1 MLPYNIMQSAHSQNN
16 KNANGNGSGRSS
28 SSHPMD
34 PASSSTCMSTST
46 NVQHQHDTGT
56 AHSAISHYTSNFT
69 TMFPL
74 LPSNNQWP
82 SHHNNHHFFPNFP
95 PCPPH
100 PSQFQAS
107 LYQNHQQQQLIPQHK
122 VQHSQLEKVG
132 LTGTLDTTTNT
143 TTTTS
148 SIEEAESS
156 DSADPSPVPFKVN
169 DVFPSYDHFSQ
180 VVGDYCVS
188 VRMDPKWKTTN
199 NKREKSDDYVSY
211 RVTCPRSGKHKSKKK
226 PGQSNSRPT
235 RER

>member
-74 LPSNNQWP
+74 LPPNNQWP

-107 LYQNHQQQQLIPQHK
+107 LYQKHQQQQLIPK
-122 VQHSQLEKVG
+122 AKGFFFPTPLEIGELGKK
-132 LTGTLDTTTNT
+132 LFPN
-143 TTTTS
+143 
-148 SIEEAESS
+148 
-156 DSADPSPVPFKVN
+156 SPPL
-169 DVFPSYDHFSQ
+169 FP
-180 VVGDYCVS
+180 
-188 VRMDPKWKTTN
+188 
-199 NKREKSDDYVSY
+199 
-211 RVTCPRSGKHKSKKK
+211 
-226 PGQSNSRPT
+226 NSPL
-235 RER
+235 EN